1 MKPEISLASADSTH
15 IATPSAFTDVVD
27 NNSIDF
33 QGVTGVLEKAGKA
46 MEEDASTIKQVW
58 NGLLDDLLGSKKK

>member
-1 MKPEISLASADSTH
+1 MRPEISLASADGTH
-15 IATPSAFTDVVD
+15 VATPTAFADVVD

-33 QGVTGVLEKAGKA
+33 HGVEGVLSTAGKA
-46 MEEDASTIKQVW
+46 SEEDISTVKQVW